1 MTTATLYPAR
11 KKRLSDLL
19 ASIETFV
26 TVKFVRNRGQ
36 IMKVKF
42 AISDRIS
49 CFISVRNN
57 VIFMIYVCNVFKK
70 INNNVCDGQKL
81 LF

>member
-26 TVKFVRNRGQ
+26 TVKYVGIERSNLEKW
-36 IMKVKF
+36 IF
-42 AISDRIS
+42 A
-49 CFISVRNN
+49 
-57 VIFMIYVCNVFKK
+57 
-70 INNNVCDGQKL
+70 L
-81 LF
+81 